1 MNKYVRTGV
10 LFLVFMLII
19 LFVRIEATDLS
30 NRNLIG
36 ITYARI
42 LCRIN
47 GVAYYKGFKDIR
59 ARTVE
64 EFNLPA
70 VESKLKSSGLP
81 LNKENIRSIYA
92 MMENTL
98 TSQGIH
104 VVEMRQGEMD
114 TTTGSTVIPIISV
127 NLDIM
132 EVNKESYYVL
142 AYTAVERWN
151 STWIGDQNVQ
161 APSIGWWQKKML
173 NSNPKELAQILENTA
188 NELMINMVSKI
199 KSATLEPEKKPAP
212 SSTSTSPKAGSS
224 TKPEVKPAVKQVENS
239 SDSVKSKIQNT
250 SNKKITPKTTSK
262 KKTSSKKTK
271 KRKTKPKST
280 KKKIK
285 KD

>member
-10 LFLVFMLII
+10 VFLVFMLII
-19 LFVRIEATDLS
+19 LFVRVEATDLS

-59 ARTVE
+59 SRTVE

-81 LNKENIRSIYA
+81 LNKENIRSIYS
-92 MMENTL
+92 MMETTL
-98 TSQGIH
+98 MSQGIH

-127 NLDIM
+127 NMDIM

-188 NELMINMVSKI
+188 NELMTDMVSKI
-199 KSATLEPEKKPAP
+199 KSATLEPGKKPTP
-212 SSTSTSPKAGSS
+212 SSSTPKAVS
-224 TKPEVKPAVKQVENS
+224 TAKPEVKPIVKQDES
-239 SDSVKSKIQNT
+239 STDSVKSKNQNT
-250 SNKKITPKTTSK
+250 SDKKITPKTSTK
-262 KKTSSKKTK
+262 KKTTSKKTK

-280 KKKIK
+280 KKKTK
-285 KD
+285 KN